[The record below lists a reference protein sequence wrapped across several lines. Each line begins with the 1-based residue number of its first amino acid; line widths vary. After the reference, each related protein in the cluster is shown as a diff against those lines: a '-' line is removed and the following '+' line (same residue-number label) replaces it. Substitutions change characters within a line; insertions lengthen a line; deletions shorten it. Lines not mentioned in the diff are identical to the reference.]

1 MNATI
6 TSGRGWRLWL
16 AAVAMAA
23 LTVGCSPDV
32 EPPASDI
39 GNTIQDAPEV
49 SLPEIPDGPDP
60 RRCTSSAAEA
70 RAEKMSLCR
79 E

>member
-6 TSGRGWRLWL
+6 TSGRGWRLTL
-16 AAVAMAA
+16 AAGILVALSA
-23 LTVGCSPDV
+23 GCSSDV
-32 EPPASDI
+32 QPPANDL
-39 GNTIQDAPEV
+39 GNTIQDPPAV
-49 SLPEIPDGPDP
+49 SVPPIPAGADP
-60 RRCTSSAAEA
+60 QRCTSSAAQA